1 MVGCNLLDWEL
12 CKVHERCYLWEVSRR
27 RLTRLGSS
35 RGSYVWATP
44 VLCLLHFWH
53 SYSISSF
60 IALYYHNTV
69 LSQVRSKSSYWNHR
83 RSKGYIHPN
92 SSKGATVATKG
103 ISIPNSSKGAIA
115 ARGISIPNSS
125 RGIIAARG
133 IFIPNS
139 SRGIIPF
146 TPVPNDL

>member
-1 MVGCNLLDWEL
+1 M
-12 CKVHERCYLWEVSRR
+12 SRR

-35 RGSYVWATP
+35 RGSHVWATP

-53 SYSISSF
+53 SHSISSF
-60 IALYYHNTV
+60 IALYHYNIV
-69 LSQVRSKSSYWNHR
+69 PSQVRSKSSYWNYR

-92 SSKGATVATKG
+92 SSRGAIVAIKG
-103 ISIPNSSKGAIA
+103 ISIPNSSRGAIA

-125 RGIIAARG
+125 RGAIAVRG

-139 SRGIIPF
+139 SRGVIPF
-146 TPVPNDL
+146 TLVPNDLWIVEKYPVVAALWVRQLLYYR